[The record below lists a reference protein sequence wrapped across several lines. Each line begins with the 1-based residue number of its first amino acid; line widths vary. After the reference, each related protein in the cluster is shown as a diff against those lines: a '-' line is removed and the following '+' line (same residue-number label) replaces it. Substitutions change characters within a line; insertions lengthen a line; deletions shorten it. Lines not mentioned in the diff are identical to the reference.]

1 MMKRTLF
8 AIMAITTFVGVVGCS
23 SHKGWTEKQR
33 EELRRDVRAYR
44 ELPYLTNL
52 EEVEF
57 DIFSN
62 DVAEAVEIDYPVY
75 TTFIELPGRG
85 DTVEVYVVSTIV
97 SELQADAHNMRKIY
111 PYRELVNEGVLPK
124 DLDRQSQRAFY
135 ECFARR
141 VDNTFPSVAAFF
153 NAVLA
158 DTTTNST
165 IRNLQRQC
173 ASDLFDWVVE
183 VDEVVVLD

>member
-1 MMKRTLF
+1 MKRTLL
-8 AIMAITTFVGVVGCS
+8 AIMVIASIVGIVGCS
-23 SHKGWTEKQR
+23 GHKRWSEKQR

-44 ELPYLTNL
+44 ELPYLNNL

-62 DVAEAVEIDYPVY
+62 DVTEAIEIDYPVY
-75 TTFIELPGRG
+75 TTFIEMPGRG
-85 DTVEVYVVSTIV
+85 DTVEVYVIQTIV

-111 PYRELVNEGVLPK
+111 PYRELVKEGVLPK

-135 ECFARR
+135 ECFARS
-141 VDNTFPSVAAFF
+141 VNNTFPSVGTFF

-165 IRNLQRQC
+165 IRDLQRQC

-183 VDEVVVLD
+183 VDEIVFFD

>member
-1 MMKRTLF
+1 MKRTLL
-8 AIMAITTFVGVVGCS
+8 AIMVIATVVGIVGCS
-23 SHKGWTEKQR
+23 GHKGWTKEQR
-33 EELRRDVRAYR
+33 AEIKRDVRAYR
-44 ELPYLTNL
+44 QLPYLENL

-62 DVAEAVEIDYPVY
+62 DVTEAIEVDYPVY
-75 TTFIELPGRG
+75 TTFIEMPGRG

-111 PYRELVNEGVLPK
+111 PYRELVKEGILPR

-158 DTTTNST
+158 DTTANSK
-165 IRNLQRQC
+165 IQQLQRQC

-183 VDEVVVLD
+183 VDEVVVFN